1 MKMNSPFGRA
11 MFLISI
17 VVAIGIVVVM
27 WTVIP
32 DVPLISR
39 VLFTVFIAGIVLWNA
54 RLAYG
59 PDRDR

>member
-1 MKMNSPFGRA
+1 MKSNSPFGRA
-11 MFLISI
+11 LFLISI

-32 DVPLISR
+32 DVPLIGR
-39 VLFTVFIAGIVLWNA
+39 VLFTVFAAGNVLWNA

-59 PDRDR
+59 SDRDR

>member
-1 MKMNSPFGRA
+1 MNSPFGRA
-11 MFLISI
+11 LFLISI

-32 DVPLISR
+32 DVPLIGR
-39 VLFTVFIAGIVLWNA
+39 VLFTVFAAGIVLWNA

-59 PDRDR
+59 SDRDR